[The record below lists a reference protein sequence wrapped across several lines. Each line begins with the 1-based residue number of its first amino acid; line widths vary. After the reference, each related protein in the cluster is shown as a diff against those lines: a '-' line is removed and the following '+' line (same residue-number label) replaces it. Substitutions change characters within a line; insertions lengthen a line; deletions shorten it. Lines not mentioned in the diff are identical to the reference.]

1 MVESKEKADREIK
14 RRLGI
19 DVEHV
24 CAMRGGLTY
33 ERQFYTKYESGKFA
47 GKIYGWPLQR
57 GPWCNSR
64 LKTAAIDRCAK
75 QSKDAVQYV
84 GIAADEPERLARL
97 DGVKKVSP
105 LAAVRWTEVDCRRWC
120 EENDLLSPIYATST
134 RGGCWFCHNQGVDQ
148 LRQLRHNY
156 PDLWQLMLKWD
167 ADSVRTFLP
176 NGHTIH
182 DYDKRFQMEDN
193 WHILPDKRFR
203 WKMLDEESA

>member
-1 MVESKEKADREIK
+1 M
-14 RRLGI
+14 
-19 DVEHV
+19 
-24 CAMRGGLTY
+24 
-33 ERQFYTKYESGKFA
+33 
-47 GKIYGWPLQR
+47 QR

-203 WKMLDEESA
+203 CKMLDEESA

>member
-1 MVESKEKADREIK
+1 MDEREISN
-14 RRLGI
+14 I
-19 DVEHV
+19 
-24 CAMRGGLTY
+24 TS
-33 ERQFYTKYESGKFA
+33 ESGLIATLIHNPSFVFYSENLLPNHFTDKQNA
-47 GKIYGWPLQR
+47 CMYL
-57 GPWCNSR
+57 
-64 LKTAAIDRCAK
+64 AISNLAQ
-75 QSKDAVQYV
+75 QSVETIDAYNIISSLESSEATRKLVDELR
-84 GIAADEPERLARL
+84 IAADEPERLARL

-193 WHILPDKRFR
+193 GHILPDKRFR